1 MVMKKVFLLLFVLLL
16 FSLLFLKGAP
26 NKEHSEAVYSF
37 LPLCGSSCH
46 VVNHTYY
53 TLCYNE
59 KHEQAAW
66 VYYVLSDSMIAG
78 NAVRKNYFLRDS
90 LVLSV
95 TPSHSTYTN
104 SGYDRG
110 HLLPAADM
118 KWNQFAMDETFLMS
132 NVSPQ
137 NPYFNRNGLWR
148 KLETKVREWV
158 VNHNPL
164 IIIVGGILTDDLP
177 KLGGKTVSVPKYYF
191 KIILNEQDFSSVSF
205 LLENKKDNGLLSSFV
220 VSVDSIEQISGLDF
234 FHFLPDSLEN
244 DMEKTVDLSDWF

>member
-16 FSLLFLKGAP
+16 FSLLFLKESL

-37 LPLCGSSCH
+37 LPLCGSSCR
-46 VVNHTYY
+46 VVNHAYY

-90 LVLSV
+90 LVLSG
-95 TPSHSTYTN
+95 TPSHSAYTN

-118 KWNQFAMDETFLMS
+118 KWNQLAMDETFLMS

-137 NPYFNRNGLWR
+137 NPYFNQNGLWR
-148 KLETKVREWV
+148 KLETKVREWAVNRNRLIV
-158 VNHNPL
+158 V
-164 IIIVGGILTDDLP
+164 VGGVLTDDLP
-177 KLGGKTVSVPKYYF
+177 KLDGQNVSIPKYYF
-191 KIILNEQDFSSVSF
+191 KIILDEKDFSSISF
-205 LLENKKDNGLLSSFV
+205 LLENKTNSGLLSDFT
-220 VSVDSIEQISGLDF
+220 VSVDSIEQIGGIDF
-234 FHFLPDSLEN
+234 FTFLPDSLEAAI
-244 DMEKTVDLSDWF
+244 EQGTGLSAWF

>member
-1 MVMKKVFLLLFVLLL
+1 MKKLILLLFVFLLL
-16 FSLLFLKGAP
+16 SLLFL
-26 NKEHSEAVYSF
+26 SEQPKKDPPETIYSF
-37 LPLCGSSCH
+37 LPLGDSACS
-46 VVNHTYY
+46 VVSHTYY

-66 VYYVLSDSMIAG
+66 VYYVLNDSMIVG
-78 NAVRKNYFLRDS
+78 NAKRKSYFLKDS
-90 LVLSV
+90 FVVSG
-95 TPSHSTYTN
+95 TISHSAYTN

-118 KWNQFAMDETFLMS
+118 KWNQLAMDETFLMS

-158 VNHNPL
+158 VNRNPL
-164 IIIVGGILTDDLP
+164 IIIVGGVLTDDLP

-191 KIILNEQDFSSVSF
+191 KIIFDKKAFSSVSF
-205 LLENKKDNGLLSSFV
+205 LLENKRNTGLLSGFV

-244 DMEKTVDLSDWF
+244 DMEKTADLSDWF

>member
-1 MVMKKVFLLLFVLLL
+1 MKKIFLLLFV
-16 FSLLFLKGAP
+16 FLFLNEQPK
-26 NKEHSEAVYSF
+26 KERPETIYSF
-37 LPLCGSSCH
+37 LPLGDSACSMVS
-46 VVNHTYY
+46 HTYY

-66 VYYVLSDSMIAG
+66 VYYVLNDSMIVE
-78 NAVRKNYFLRDS
+78 NVKKTFFLKDS
-90 LVLSV
+90 LVVPRTL
-95 TPSHSTYTN
+95 SHSAYTN

-118 KWNQFAMDETFLMS
+118 KWNQLAMDETFLMS

-164 IIIVGGILTDDLP
+164 IIIVGGVLTDDLP

-205 LLENKKDNGLLSSFV
+205 LLENKKDTSLLSSFV
-220 VSVDSIEQISGLDF
+220 VSVDSIKQISGLDF

-244 DMEKTVDLSDWF
+244 DMEKTADLSDWF

>member
-1 MVMKKVFLLLFVLLL
+1 MKKIFLLLFVFLLL
-16 FSLLFLKGAP
+16 SFLFLNEQPK
-26 NKEHSEAVYSF
+26 KERPETIYSF
-37 LPLCGSSCH
+37 LPLGDSACSMVS
-46 VVNHTYY
+46 HTYY

-66 VYYVLSDSMIAG
+66 VYYVLNDSMIVE
-78 NAVRKNYFLRDS
+78 NVKKSYFLKDS
-90 LVLSV
+90 LVVPRTL
-95 TPSHSTYTN
+95 SHSAYTN

-118 KWNQFAMDETFLMS
+118 KWNQLAMDETFLMS

-164 IIIVGGILTDDLP
+164 IIIVGGVLTDDLP

-205 LLENKKDNGLLSSFV
+205 LLENKKDAGLLSSFV
-220 VSVDSIEQISGLDF
+220 VSVDSI
-234 FHFLPDSLEN
+234 
-244 DMEKTVDLSDWF
+244 

>member
-1 MVMKKVFLLLFVLLL
+1 MKKIFLLLFV
-16 FSLLFLKGAP
+16 FLFLNEQPK
-26 NKEHSEAVYSF
+26 KERPETIYSF
-37 LPLCGSSCH
+37 LPLGDSACSMVS
-46 VVNHTYY
+46 HTYY

-66 VYYVLSDSMIAG
+66 VYYVLNDSMIVG
-78 NAVRKNYFLRDS
+78 NAKRKSYFLKDS
-90 LVLSV
+90 LVVPRTL
-95 TPSHSTYTN
+95 SHSAYTN

-118 KWNQFAMDETFLMS
+118 KWNQLAMDETFLMS

-158 VNHNPL
+158 VNHNPF
-164 IIIVGGILTDDLP
+164 IIIVGGVLTDDLP

-205 LLENKKDNGLLSSFV
+205 LLENKKDTGLLSSFV

-244 DMEKTVDLSDWF
+244 DMEKTADLSDWF